1 MLPPNSSLWQLHCCW
16 CRVVLLWLLNSNKRN
31 LVEVQLEKS
40 KLAVGHFD
48 KLQRRAMA
56 TPALSGRPTTFTCL
70 CQTPPRKQS
79 TSKELNKAACRAVKQ
94 HQREFFQLS
103 FVSGHCNRF
112 RTIIPHVGRVGWGGG
127 PPWCWN
133 GSTPGFSF
141 DSCSCVVISQ
151 PARTCIRELR
161 WYYRDKVSRGQRKSP
176 PDEEDVCVNHHLFAT
191 SSSSRWKTFHLAH
204 SNFFFLVYLQ
214 YTHSSTFL

>member
-1 MLPPNSSLWQLHCCW
+1 MTSCRGEQRQHLPPLDVQQHSLAFVNPPSETVNIQ
-16 CRVVLLWLLNSNKRN
+16 RV
-31 LVEVQLEKS
+31 
-40 KLAVGHFD
+40 
-48 KLQRRAMA
+48 
-56 TPALSGRPTTFTCL
+56 
-70 CQTPPRKQS
+70 KQS
-79 TSKELNKAACRAVKQ
+79 C
-94 HQREFFQLS
+94 LS
-103 FVSGHCNRF
+103 SSQTTQERILSTQFCF
-112 RTIIPHVGRVGWGGG
+112 RTLQPFPHDNSPRGQGGVGWGGG
-127 PPWCWN
+127 PLWCWN

-176 PDEEDVCVNHHLFAT
+176 PDEEDVCVNHQLFAT